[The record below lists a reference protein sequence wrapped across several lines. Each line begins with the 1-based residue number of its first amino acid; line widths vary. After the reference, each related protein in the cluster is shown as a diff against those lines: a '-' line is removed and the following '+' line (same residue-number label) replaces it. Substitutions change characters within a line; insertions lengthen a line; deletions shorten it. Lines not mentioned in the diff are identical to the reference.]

1 MFSCFTCFGCS
12 RRQKPKLPGRF
23 RRVLRSICAHLCLF
37 SCRKN
42 EDDRIQED
50 GPIFDPRSPTYMQD
64 VINHIPKAYKD
75 GNYLFIGII
84 LTIYHRFV
92 TTWEMLDL
100 IMDTYGPLQP
110 DCMED
115 QEKRNALL
123 SFLSIWTSKQP
134 QDFRSPNLAVA
145 KRLVKYL
152 WPDEPAKDF
161 TLQGEALEEQD
172 CKMGEEAWDD
182 GLLREVNTE
191 APMQDALGMV
201 ETLHVGPTSV
211 AEPREFLKTQ
221 DDTDLALGEP
231 TVPEA
236 GPVPLQTSDQP
247 LPTDAQ
253 PPLEV
258 AADVPDAGRLF
269 LVSVVQLGAP
279 EPFFPLPDVDID

>member
-1 MFSCFTCFGCS
+1 M
-12 RRQKPKLPGRF
+12 KDL
-23 RRVLRSICAHLCLF
+23 
-37 SCRKN
+37 
-42 EDDRIQED
+42 
-50 GPIFDPRSPTYMQD
+50 
-64 VINHIPKAYKD
+64 INHIPKAVKD
-75 GNYLFIGII
+75 GNYLFIFIV
-84 LTIYHRFV
+84 LAVYPKFV

-115 QEKRNALL
+115 QEKKSALL
-123 SFLSIWTSKQP
+123 SFLSIWRIKHP
-134 QDFRSPNLAVA
+134 RDFSRSPNLAVA

-172 CKMGEEAWDD
+172 CKMDD
-182 GLLREVNTE
+182 GLLREIIPE
-191 APMQDALGMV
+191 APVQDALEMV
-201 ETLHVGPTSV
+201 ETPHLGPTSV
-211 AEPREFLKTQ
+211 AGPQEFLKTQ

-236 GPVPLQTSDQP
+236 GPVPLQTPDQP

-258 AADVPDAGRLF
+258 AAGVPHTERLF